1 MADMIPLIV
10 LGVMAIISL
19 VIIYSMKNS
28 IEERYN
34 RAHFIYSYAA
44 FIPYAVIMIVI
55 ISLIML
61 R

>member
-28 IEERYN
+28 TEDRYS
-34 RAHFIYSYAA
+34 RAHFVYSYAA
-44 FIPYAVIMIVI
+44 FIPYAVLVIVI
-55 ISLIML
+55 ISLIMSL
-61 R
+61 

>member
-1 MADMIPLIV
+1 MADIIPLIV

-19 VIIYSMKNS
+19 VIIYSLKDS
-28 IEERYN
+28 TEERYN
-34 RAHFIYSYAA
+34 RGTFIYSYGA
-44 FIPYAVIMIVI
+44 FIPYAILVIVI

>member
-19 VIIYSMKNS
+19 VIIYSMKNLT
-28 IEERYN
+28 EERYN
-34 RAHFIYSYAA
+34 RGHMIYSYGA
-44 FIPYAVIMIVI
+44 FVPYAVLVIVI

>member
-1 MADMIPLIV
+1 MADMIPLVV

-19 VIIYSMKNS
+19 VIIYSMKNLT
-28 IEERYN
+28 EERQN
-34 RAHFIYSYAA
+34 RRHLSYSYGA
-44 FIPYAVIMIVI
+44 FVPYAVLVIVI

>member
-1 MADMIPLIV
+1 MADMIPLVV

-19 VIIYSMKNS
+19 VIIYSMKNLT
-28 IEERYN
+28 EERQN
-34 RAHFIYSYAA
+34 RSHLIYSYGA
-44 FIPYAVIMIVI
+44 FVPYAVLVIVI